1 LSVFGS
7 KQNRAPFQRLL
18 DLGLCKK
25 RLKFQKKFILTF
37 FPLALKNFW
46 QFVILKDIWMSRRA
60 LSHMKNTLFE
70 LTFVICSNCRP
81 NIYLVSKLRK
91 GVECFV
97 KKISWFG
104 CVLIWLFICGLWD
117 HQKCPDTKVFLN
129 RNNKKNPKVF
139 WFVQKVLVYCVLCS
153 NILYLFVVMQAKF
166 CPISQDQICS

>member
-129 RNNKKNPKVF
+129 RNNNKK
-139 WFVQKVLVYCVLCS
+139 S